1 MNFSIQNLSS
11 GVVLFTIGGRPT
23 AAEASAALRETAEAF
38 KSWTHPRCVV
48 FDLSVE
54 DVKAD
59 VRRLVTNWRQQNAR
73 LIPSAVYGAAYVVR
87 SPIIRGV
94 LTALN
99 WVTGTNIRNTAYVET
114 RAEALRRCEEW
125 NAELS
130 GHAEI

>member
-1 MNFSIQNLSS
+1 MNFSIQNLST

-23 AAEASAALRETAEAF
+23 TSEASDALKETTQVFE
-38 KSWTHPRCVV
+38 SWSQPRCVV

-59 VRRLVTNWRQQNAR
+59 VRRLVTNWRQENAE

-99 WVTGTNIRNTAYVET
+99 WVTGTNIQNTAYVES
-114 RAEALRRCEEW
+114 REEALKRCEEW
-125 NAELS
+125 NAERA
-130 GHAEI
+130 GPVRI